1 MRRTLPQAVAAV
13 STVLPF
19 VSAVGQV
26 DESGCSL
33 PLAIALKAAAKVIA
47 ARASNG
53 YPVSAV
59 VVDFSGIIKLE
70 AEGDHSTV
78 HTITSLYR
86 KAHAVVT
93 FGPIFRFDASSTLA
107 ALVAKNSNGAAFAML
122 PEIAPLAGSVAA

>member
-1 MRRTLPQAVAAV
+1 
-13 STVLPF
+13 

-26 DESGCSL
+26 DESGYSL
-33 PLAIALKAAAKVIA
+33 PLAIALKAAAKAIA
-47 ARASNG
+47 ACVRNG

-78 HTITSLYR
+78 NTITSAYR
-86 KAHAVVT
+86 KAYTVVT

-107 ALVAKNSNGAAFAML
+107 ALVAKNSNGAAFSML
-122 PEIAPLAGSVAA
+122 PEIAPLAGIVAA